1 MLSRRI
7 LPAAVRLPISSRSA
21 GDWRSPFYSPRI
33 WDKMEDPSIVPE
45 LPPDE
50 KIIKIHAM
58 KHYPQW
64 DFRSYETHT
73 DIYAH
78 WNEYT
83 PVYYGTDTYPI
94 EGDRWDKGSKIINS
108 QIPFLIFLS
117 LIHICRCRRS
127 TLCRSRW
134 SPYH

>member
-1 MLSRRI
+1 MKR
-7 LPAAVRLPISSRSA
+7 SSVSLLHTCL
-21 GDWRSPFYSPRI
+21 
-33 WDKMEDPSIVPE
+33 E
-45 LPPDE
+45 
-50 KIIKIHAM
+50 IHAM

-108 QIPFLIFLS
+108 QIPFLIFS
-117 LIHICRCRRS
+117 AVIFFSWARKRRRRNVLLYPPRLKS
-127 TLCRSRW
+127 RMNTLANL
-134 SPYH
+134 